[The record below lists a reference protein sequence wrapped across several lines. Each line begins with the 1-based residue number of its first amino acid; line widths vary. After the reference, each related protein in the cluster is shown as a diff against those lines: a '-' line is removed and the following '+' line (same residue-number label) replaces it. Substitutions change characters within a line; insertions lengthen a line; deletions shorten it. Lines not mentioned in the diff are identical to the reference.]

1 MWQTPI
7 KGGFAVRKFMLLFT
21 SSMNELKNVT
31 AISVAGMLVAIGV
44 VLSFVKI
51 VLSPVLEISFSFLPL
66 AAGGLLYGPVVGGV
80 MGILTDVLGY
90 FVRPNGPF
98 FPGFTLNALISGV
111 LYGLFL
117 YKKPVTWT
125 RVIIV
130 SALIAVFINLGL
142 TALWLSMMY
151 GKAFIVLVSARI
163 IKNIVM
169 FPINTALLMV
179 LLKFIEG
186 FRVRG
191 HAGAQGS

>member
-1 MWQTPI
+1 M
-7 KGGFAVRKFMLLFT
+7 KKFVLLFK
-21 SSMNELKNVT
+21 SSASELKNVT
-31 AISVAGMLVAIGV
+31 TISVAGMLVGIGV

-51 VLSPVLEISFSFLPL
+51 VLSPVLEIRFSFLPL
-66 AAGGLLYGPVVGGV
+66 AAGGLLYGPVVGGII
-80 MGILTDVLGY
+80 GIWIDILGY

-142 TALWLSMMY
+142 TSLWLSMMY
-151 GKAFIVLVSARI
+151 GKAFLVLLSARI
-163 IKNIVM
+163 LKNVVM
-169 FPINTALLMV
+169 FPINTALLMA
-179 LLKFIEG
+179 LLKFIER
-186 FRVRG
+186 FRIQKN
-191 HAGAQGS
+191 AAAQGL

>member
-1 MWQTPI
+1 M
-7 KGGFAVRKFMLLFT
+7 RKFMLLFT

-142 TALWLSMMY
+142 TSLWLSMMY

>member
-21 SSMNELKNVT
+21 SSMNELKNVS

-142 TALWLSMMY
+142 NSLWLSVLY

-169 FPINTALLMV
+169 FPINTVLLMV

>member
-142 TALWLSMMY
+142 TSLWLSMMY

>member
-1 MWQTPI
+1 V
-7 KGGFAVRKFMLLFT
+7 KKFVLLFK
-21 SSMNELKNVT
+21 SSASELKNVT
-31 AISVAGMLVAIGV
+31 TISVAGMLVGIGV

-66 AAGGLLYGPVVGGV
+66 AAGGLLYGPVVGGII
-80 MGILTDVLGY
+80 GIWIDILGY

-98 FPGFTLNALISGV
+98 FPGFTLSALISGV

-142 TALWLSMMY
+142 TSLWLSMMY
-151 GKAFIVLVSARI
+151 GKAFLVLLSARI
-163 IKNIVM
+163 LKNVVM

-179 LLKFIEG
+179 LLKFIER
-186 FRVRG
+186 FRIQKN
-191 HAGAQGS
+191 AAAQGL